1 MKRIISGLLLGLFC
15 ALGFPG
21 VAFAETPQ
29 WAIDCAKAGGNIVG
43 DECDM
48 SPSSCPQY
56 YFSSGDGECTSWAEY
71 CAEQGE
77 EYAPEIKNKSCVTA
91 EEKCTYLKNSFYDS
105 DANSCVSGKVYCA
118 KNGQEYDAESNSCKA
133 CSAPE
138 VFDPTIQSCYDPN
151 VTPSTV
157 LPTTKFIETD
167 CELLFLY
174 EASHPGILKDILLI
188 GGGDIDFGAQGEYEG
203 EVPTNKVSPLDVLGC
218 AIKTGRIHLWMIP
231 FYIKY
236 FIQFALSLAGLVAV
250 GAIIIGGYFYLFG
263 SFADDKDKG
272 KRAIIYG
279 IVGFIIAI
287 LAWTI
292 VNVVISIATR

>member
-1 MKRIISGLLLGLFC
+1 MKKIISGLLLGLFC
-15 ALGFPG
+15 TLSFSG
-21 VAFAETPQ
+21 VAFAVVCPEGYKPSGEGCAS
-29 WAIDCAKAGGNIVG
+29 WATFCA
-43 DECDM
+43 DPDR
-48 SPSSCPQY
+48 PDQY
-56 YFSSGDGECTSWAEY
+56 YI
-71 CAEQGE
+71 
-77 EYAPEIKNKSCVTA
+77 PEIKKDDCVTA
-91 EEKCTYLKNSFYDS
+91 EEMCTFVKQFYDPDS
-105 DANSCVSGKVYCA
+105 KQCVPGVDFCA
-118 KNGQEYDAESNSCKA
+118 KTKAEYDAESHSCKA

-138 VFDPTIQSCYDPN
+138 IFDPTIKSCYDPN
-151 VTPSTV
+151 ETPSTV
-157 LPTTKFIETD
+157 VPTTKFKETD
-167 CELLFLY
+167 CELMFQY
-174 EASHPGILKDILLI
+174 DAYKPNTLKNIVKSGKTATVDGFKVEGVA
-188 GGGDIDFGAQGEYEG
+188 GG
-203 EVPTNKVSPLDVLGC
+203 NKVSPLDVLGC